1 MTLGAVVVQVG
12 PVLAMPGGIASVMR
26 EYLSMRLPGLELRGY
41 ATYFPNQRL
50 RGLIAAAF
58 FPFWLLFRTRVGRS
72 IVHVHLSEDGSFA
85 REGLVVIASHL
96 LRRPVVATL
105 HGARFDEFV
114 SRRSWL
120 ARAVLSRCSTVFCLG
135 DQHAAL
141 VRSLTDRPAIE
152 LIMNPVEVSDQ
163 ATSHSVRT
171 PTVVFGGEVGPRK
184 GIDRLLA
191 AWPRVAA
198 TVPQARL
205 VVCGPATEGWTE
217 LPDGI
222 DGRGAVN
229 RAQLR
234 EELRAAAVA
243 CLPSRQEVLP
253 MFILEAL
260 AEGTT
265 VVATRAGEW
274 RSLDGAGNVSW
285 VSNSDTSVVEELAD
299 ALVAALRTPASEA
312 TRASTLDWLRKRASR
327 AAVGRTLM
335 AVYGELLAGGGRA

>member
-1 MTLGAVVVQVG
+1 MTVGAVVVQVG
-12 PVLAMPGGIASVMR
+12 PVLTMPGGIASVMR
-26 EYLSMRLPGLELRGY
+26 EYLSMHLRGLEVRGY
-41 ATYFPNQRL
+41 ATYFPNRRL
-50 RGLIAAAF
+50 RGLVAAAF
-58 FPFWLLFRTRVGRS
+58 FPFWLLSRTRVGRS

-85 REGLVVIASHL
+85 REGLVVVASYL

-114 SRRSWL
+114 ARRSGL

-135 DQHAAL
+135 EQHAAL

-152 LIMNPVEVSDQ
+152 LIMNPVEVLDE
-163 ATSHSVRT
+163 ATSRSVRT

-184 GIDRLLA
+184 GIDRLLT
-191 AWPRVAA
+191 AWPRVLAA
-198 TVPQARL
+198 VPQARL
-205 VVCGPATEGWTE
+205 VVCGPATAGWTE

-222 DGRGAVN
+222 DGRGAVG

-234 EELRAAAVA
+234 KELRTAAVA

-274 RSLDGAGNVSW
+274 RSLDGADNVRW
-285 VSNSDTSVVEELAD
+285 VSNNDASVVEELAD
-299 ALVAALRTPASEA
+299 ALIAALRKPASEA
-312 TRASTLDWLRKRASR
+312 TRASSIEWLRKRASR
-327 AAVGRTLM
+327 AAVGRALM